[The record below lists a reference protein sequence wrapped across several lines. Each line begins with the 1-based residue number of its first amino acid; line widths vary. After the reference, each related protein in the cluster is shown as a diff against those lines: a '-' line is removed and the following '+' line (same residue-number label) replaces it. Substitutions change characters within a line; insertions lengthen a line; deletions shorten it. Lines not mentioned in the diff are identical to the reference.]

1 MKYLFNIFLVVVAL
15 IVAQIEYF
23 AAKLFIID
31 ERTLFYVWFE
41 LIVINLTIAY
51 LFKICGRYYFRHY

>member
-15 IVAQIEYF
+15 TMAQIEYF

-31 ERTLFYVWFE
+31 ERTLFYVWLE
-41 LIVINLTIAY
+41 LIVINLTIGF